1 MSYRELRLA
10 LSSKISLGNKLLDL
24 DLVPREE
31 DGRPADPDQQGIA
44 HLFNVVSLALKPYDR
59 HYLTQI
65 LVKNNSV
72 SPLLEKNQY
81 WKLQLA
87 KKLAIGYPKFSM
99 EQTSDSEFQSRII
112 IHYQVN

>member
-44 HLFNVVSLALKPYDR
+44 HLFNVVSLVLKPYLALFESDFSKEQFQFL
-59 HYLTQI
+59 HY
-65 LVKNNSV
+65 
-72 SPLLEKNQY
+72 
-81 WKLQLA
+81 
-87 KKLAIGYPKFSM
+87 
-99 EQTSDSEFQSRII
+99 
-112 IHYQVN
+112 